1 MRSATASSKD
11 NVAVRAATALWFWI
25 QSKNK
30 LHVVC
35 WLIAMLVAA
44 TEALWEGYVVFMLAG
59 WPAFILSAVSF
70 FLVTYFIV
78 NAALQR
84 IIPETLTVMKLLRQ
98 SKNFDLTF
106 FFITKFSIVSGL
118 FSLAM
123 ILSIFTFRNTGIWAA
138 GFLFTADGP
147 SWIGII
153 ATLPIKYWV
162 LAIAVTISAV
172 VISILFWIDFAK
184 QSLIFMQYLEKIIK
198 GKSPLKKNQLMG
210 QMLCFLGLGIGSHF
224 ITQSFVYMLERGVVA
239 FAQVFFHIPGD
250 LQVVSVMHPL
260 LHAVIHIALW
270 LMIFKSLWIVSEI
283 LYQNC
288 RTFSWD
294 KSTDKS
300 CKNGFYIFIGLLFI
314 SACVV
319 RAIASGYAMRALTF
333 DALVAPFWSAV
344 FVRVA
349 DDLAGV
355 DTTIKD
361 SQALTFGRP
370 GYAILLLGLLLLAGL
385 VASIKMPLLMIFYI
399 SIPVGFMFLSIV
411 CCLGLGHQNNSTPD
425 AQAQEQPITHPKQA
439 VFFTKPVC
447 SPPISLEN
455 STAAVSK
462 QDPKPSIELEEMFIT
477 QP

>member
-1 MRSATASSKD
+1 MRSATA
-11 NVAVRAATALWFWI
+11 LWLWI
-25 QSKNK
+25 QSKNR

-35 WLIAMLVAA
+35 WFIAMLVAA

-70 FLVTYFIV
+70 FLVTYLIV

-84 IIPETLTVMKLLRQ
+84 ITSEIREVINLLRK
-98 SKNFDLTF
+98 SKNSDLTP
-106 FFITKFSIVSGL
+106 FFIIKFSIVSGL

-123 ILSIFTFRNTGIWAA
+123 MLSIFTFRNTGIWAA

-153 ATLPIKYWV
+153 ATLPIKYWI

-184 QSLIFMQYLEKIIK
+184 QSLIFMQYLEKIIR

-210 QMLCFLGLGIGSHF
+210 QMLWFLGLGIGSHF

-270 LMIFKSLWIVSEI
+270 LMIVKSLWIVSKI

-288 RTFSWD
+288 RTFLWD
-294 KSTDKS
+294 KLRDIS
-300 CKNGFYIFIGLLFI
+300 CKNGFYILLGLLYLL
-314 SACVV
+314 ACVV
-319 RAIASGYAMRALTF
+319 RAIASGYAMRALSF

-349 DDLAGV
+349 DDLV
-355 DTTIKD
+355 NIDTTMKA
-361 SQALTFGRP
+361 SEVLTFGRV
-370 GYAILLLGLLLLAGL
+370 GYAILLLGLLLLIGL
-385 VASIKMPLLMIFYI
+385 LASMKIPLLMIFYI
-399 SIPVGFMFLSIV
+399 SIPVGFIFVSIV
-411 CCLGLGHQNNSTPD
+411 YCLGLGHQNKVTLD
-425 AQAQEQPITHPKQA
+425 VQAQDNVKQA
-439 VFFTKPVC
+439 PREAAFIQPVLAPVVSSRKTVKKVPVGGQQNSKFT
-447 SPPISLEN
+447 
-455 STAAVSK
+455 TAPQAA
-462 QDPKPSIELEEMFIT
+462 LFT